1 MFQIG
6 DLVISTITYADY
18 GIVVRVNHNEVWVN
32 WLNYSNNVAMG
43 PYSLNNTLL
52 KKANE

>member
-6 DLVISTITYADY
+6 DLVISTITYADW
-18 GIVVRVNHNEVWVN
+18 GVVVRVTHNEVWVD
-32 WLNYSNNVAMG
+32 WLNYCSGISMG

-52 KKANE
+52 KKVT